1 MHCSTYYVC
10 LMILLLWVH
19 VMYCISSPDKD
30 WPNCVVISHVGIAP
44 IYKQFNSRDITTVIA
59 CNERDGLGTC
69 TRLT

>member
-30 WPNCVVISHVGIAP
+30 WPNCVVISHVGIAFVLNP
-44 IYKQFNSRDITTVIA
+44 HLQTVQ
-59 CNERDGLGTC
+59 
-69 TRLT
+69 